1 MSVKGF
7 GVSTQ
12 DLEGFFENS
21 GEVLY
26 DNFVGVF
33 PSDKKHKFLEGE
45 LKKNLKSKKAR
56 CPFMVANP
64 NLEKKAGTHWW
75 SFLDTDA
82 KDTLEINK
90 LSDTAKHFF
99 AFLDHFGEYK
109 RISDN
114 VKVVTVDDNL

>member
-21 GEVLY
+21 GEVLP

-33 PSDKKHKFLEGE
+33 PSDKKHEFLEGE

-56 CPFMVANP
+56 CPFMVANTNP
-64 NLEKKAGTHWW
+64 KKKAGTHWW

-114 VKVVTVDDNL
+114 VKVVAVDDNL